1 MKEISYVRL
10 FQTNVNLSGGINL
23 PPLIF
28 IFKSEIS
35 MKRKRKCIARGK
47 KSVWC
52 DGCHTNST
60 KCPLRDKYRDF
71 RHTKYE
77 KRRWKYDYNG
87 KF

>member
-1 MKEISYVRL
+1 
-10 FQTNVNLSGGINL
+10 
-23 PPLIF
+23 
-28 IFKSEIS
+28 

-60 KCPLRDKYRDF
+60 KCPLRDKYKDF

-77 KRRWKYDYNG
+77 KRRWKYDYNE